1 MFCTLTLHVHTC
13 AYLLSPPP
21 PILYLGGDGRPPL
34 LLGEIFEMHTS
45 FCCTIR
51 WRRVEAVFPG
61 IEKLVPPT
69 SNTVTCKS
77 EFACNLTLSDLG
89 VFMRIRRGWFWGFR
103 PPGSIFLIIQ
113 VGKAMSENVARRLY
127 ILMANTGRKLYCKN
141 AGAESL

>member
-1 MFCTLTLHVHTC
+1 MAEPRCFWERYLKCTH
-13 AYLLSPPP
+13 
-21 PILYLGGDGRPPL
+21 
-34 LLGEIFEMHTS
+34 S

-51 WRRVEAVFPG
+51 WRRIEEITLEFVAVFPG

-77 EFACNLTLSDLG
+77 EFACNPTLSDLG

-103 PPGSIFLIIQ
+103 SPGSTFLIIQ

-127 ILMANTGRKLYCKN
+127 MRTRVGSSIAKMLALRASSERRSC
-141 AGAESL
+141 SSFFI